1 MEPGISVALDEVGAL
16 AAQLSALAG
25 ELQQS
30 ARTCR
35 SAAVGL
41 QNALGGD
48 EGWRAGAVATAW
60 GSLVE
65 VVAERAGAVAATLVS
80 ATDGYADVD
89 AALAQDLTPDP
100 PRRLR

>member
-1 MEPGISVALDEVGAL
+1 MEPGISVSLDEVGAL

-25 ELQQS
+25 ELQES

-35 SAAVGL
+35 SAAGGL
-41 QNALGGD
+41 GQALGGD

-65 VVAERAGAVAATLVS
+65 VVAEQAGAVAATLVS
-80 ATDGYADVD
+80 ATGAYADAD
-89 AALAQDLTPDP
+89 AALAADLTHSRPGR
-100 PRRLR
+100 PR

>member
-1 MEPGISVALDEVGAL
+1 MEPGISVSLDDLGAL

-25 ELQQS
+25 ELQES

-35 SAAVGL
+35 SAAGGL
-41 QNALGGD
+41 QSALGGD
-48 EGWRAGAVATAW
+48 EGWRAGAFATAW

-89 AALAQDLTPDP
+89 AALARDLTADP